1 MGDLRP
7 PAVALPRCEVFDN
20 ALLQRLGL
28 LKEPVD
34 DLRPLEHD
42 PVATL
47 VNGRASLTNLLSP
60 ITRLVAALNGHN
72 CAAP

>member
-20 ALLQRLGL
+20 ALLQRLCL
-28 LKEPVD
+28 VKDPVD
-34 DLRPLEHD
+34 DLRPFEHD
-42 PVATL
+42 PVTTL
-47 VNGRASLTNLLSP
+47 VKGCASLTNLLSP
-60 ITRLVAALNGHN
+60 IAWLVAALNRDD